1 MTVDFIGVLE
11 ILTDNLV
18 LIVLS
23 LIVIYVISRECRRP
37 RNLPPGPRPWPLIG
51 KYSVLLLFAQVI
63 FITKADTMIPT
74 QKMIV
79 RNSTAK

>member
-1 MTVDFIGVLE
+1 MTVDPIGVLE

-23 LIVIYVISRECRRP
+23 LTVIYVISRECHRP

-51 KYSVLLLFAQVI
+51 KYYILLLMLTWPVQVFAKYI
-63 FITKADTMIPT
+63 MIPAQT
-74 QKMIV
+74 
-79 RNSTAK
+79 